1 MFAGVNVLI
10 TQIRN
15 CVAMW
20 NADAKTLAW
29 TATHERILAGFD
41 WLGPVSRI
49 ELQRCK
55 LTGNRK
61 TRR

>member
-41 WLGPVSRI
+41 WLSPVSRI
-49 ELQRCK
+49 EL
-55 LTGNRK
+55 
-61 TRR
+61 